1 MKEVCA
7 VVGNRDIEPFIPSMV
22 SCIARPTEVPECVH
36 KLGATTFVQ
45 SVEAPAL
52 SIMTPLLIRGLKERA
67 TAVKRKSALIIDN
80 MAKVPPAFSCCPV
93 CLLIAGCA
101 QGAALY
107 ICFLFAFL
115 RPPNP

>member
-22 SCIARPTEVPECVH
+22 SCIARPTEVPDCVH

-80 MAKVPPAFSCCPV
+80 MAKVCTCPSASFMACRSDRINSDV
-93 CLLIAGCA
+93 RHCYL
-101 QGAALY
+101 
-107 ICFLFAFL
+107 
-115 RPPNP
+115 